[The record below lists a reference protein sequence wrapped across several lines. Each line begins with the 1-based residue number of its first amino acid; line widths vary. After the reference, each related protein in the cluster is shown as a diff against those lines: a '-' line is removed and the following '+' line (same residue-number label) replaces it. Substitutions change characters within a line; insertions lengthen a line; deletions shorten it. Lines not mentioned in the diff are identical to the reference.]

1 MIDFNR
7 APYLGTEVEY
17 MQQAIANAK
26 AVWRRT
32 VHEKML
38 TADEGAV
45 RDKACSFDDFLHTCP
60 GDGSVSL

>member
-17 MQQAIANAK
+17 MQQAIARCK

-32 VHEKML
+32 VHKKML

-45 RDKACSFDDFLHTCP
+45 SGQSMFF
-60 GDGSVSL
+60 

>member
-26 AVWRRT
+26 
-32 VHEKML
+32 L
-38 TADEGAV
+38 
-45 RDKACSFDDFLHTCP
+45 C
-60 GDGSVSL
+60 GDGPFTKKCSQL